1 MLCRIRQSRR
11 AISSPAPRPGGV
23 PRRDHGRPV
32 RTIEEA
38 TRVLPAWLE
47 AELESVPEIAVFST
61 ADELVEELTRL
72 HDLHPEL
79 TSLRRIGTSRL
90 GDPLVCLTVGSSGPE
105 ALVFGLPHPN
115 EPIGGLTALHLAR
128 RLCADDALRERLGH
142 RWHIIACIDPDGLR
156 LNEGWLKGPFTREH
170 YARNFYRPA
179 GDEQIEWTFP
189 LDYKTA
195 YFDEV
200 LPETAAVMRLIDQ
213 LRPALM
219 CSLHNTEV
227 GGAYYYL
234 SRPEPELHGVLQ
246 EIPERLGLSLDRG
259 EPESPSIARFADGI
273 FKMPDIETIYD
284 YYVEHGD
291 PLPETFGGNS
301 SHSYTRA
308 YGTLTL
314 LSELPHWDDARVGD
328 ASPTELS
335 YADVLR
341 EQAAGFRDLVGWMDE
356 ILTATGEELTGT
368 SAFVRASRYYARAL
382 ASSPDAIEKR
392 AAEPEAQRP
401 ATVAEVA
408 SLRDSVH
415 MFRLRYAGML
425 LRGLDAEIAI
435 GNATPAIRSAQSRL
449 SAQYDAW
456 LAAAT
461 ADASM
466 VQIPIRSLV
475 ASQYAALAATA
486 DHLAHAG

>member
-1 MLCRIRQSRR
+1 M
-11 AISSPAPRPGGV
+11 
-23 PRRDHGRPV
+23 
-32 RTIEEA
+32 
-38 TRVLPAWLE
+38 LPAWLQ

-61 ADELVEELTRL
+61 ADELVDELTRL
-72 HDLHPEL
+72 HDLYPGV
-79 TSLRRIGTSRL
+79 TSLRRVGTSRL
-90 GDPLVCLTVGSSGPE
+90 GDPLLCLTIGSAGEE

-115 EPIGGLTALHLAR
+115 EPIGGLTALHLAG
-128 RLCADDALRERLGH
+128 RLCEDQELRERLGH
-142 RWHIIACIDPDGLR
+142 RWHVVACIDPDGLR

-179 GDEQIEWTFP
+179 GDEQVEWTFP
-189 LDYKTA
+189 LDYETA

-200 LPETAAVMRLIDQ
+200 LPETAALMRLIDQ

-259 EPESPSIARFADGI
+259 EPESPSMVRFADGI
-273 FKMPDIETIYD
+273 FRMPDIETLYD

-291 PLPETFGGNS
+291 PLPERFGGNS
-301 SHSYTRA
+301 SHSYARS

-328 ASPTELS
+328 PSPTTTS
-335 YADVLR
+335 YADALR
-341 EQAAGFRDLVGWMDE
+341 EQAAGLRDLVGWMAK
-356 ILTATGEELTGT
+356 ILTATGDDLTPA
-368 SAFVRASRYYARAL
+368 SAFVRASRFYARAL
-382 ASSPDAIEKR
+382 APTPDGIEKR
-392 AAEPEAQRP
+392 AAEPESQRP
-401 ATVAEVA
+401 ATVAELA
-408 SLRDSVH
+408 ALWDSVH

-425 LRGLDAEIAI
+425 LRALEAEIGI
-435 GNATPAIRSAQSRL
+435 GNATPAIRTARASL
-449 SAQYDAW
+449 GTQYDAW
-456 LAAAT
+456 IAEESET
-461 ADASM
+461 ASM

-486 DHLAHAG
+486 DHLSLERSRGR

>member
-1 MLCRIRQSRR
+1 M
-11 AISSPAPRPGGV
+11 
-23 PRRDHGRPV
+23 
-32 RTIEEA
+32 
-38 TRVLPAWLE
+38 LPAWLE
-47 AELESVPEIAVFST
+47 TELQSVPEIAVFST
-61 ADELVEELTRL
+61 ADELVADLTRL
-72 HDLHPEL
+72 HDLHPAL

-90 GDPLVCLTVGSSGPE
+90 GDPLFCLTIGSTGPD

-128 RLCADDALRERLGH
+128 RLCTDDGLRERLGH
-142 RWHIIACIDPDGLR
+142 RWHIVACIDPDGLR

-200 LPETAAVMRLIDQ
+200 LPETAALMRVIDQ
-213 LRPALM
+213 VRPQLM

-259 EPESPSIARFADGI
+259 EPESPSIERFADGI
-273 FKMPDIETIYD
+273 FRMPDIESMYD
-284 YYVEHGD
+284 YYVEHED
-291 PLPETFGGNS
+291 PLPEKFGGNS
-301 SHSYTRA
+301 SHSYTRP

-314 LSELPHWDDARVGD
+314 LSELPHWDDARVSD
-328 ASPTELS
+328 ASPTTTS
-335 YADVLR
+335 YSEVLR
-341 EQAAGFRDLVGWMDE
+341 EQAAGFRELVGWMEE
-356 ILTATGEELTGT
+356 ILAATGDELTAG

-382 ASSPDAIEKR
+382 APSPDGIEKR

-401 ATVAEVA
+401 ATVAELA
-408 SLRDSVH
+408 SVRDSVH

-425 LRGLDAEIAI
+425 LRALDGEVAI
-435 GNATPAIRSAQSRL
+435 GNATPAIRAAQRRL
-449 SAQYDAW
+449 AAQYDDW
-456 LAAAT
+456 LADAAE
-461 ADASM
+461 AASM
-466 VQIPIRSLV
+466 VQIPIGSLV
-475 ASQYAALAATA
+475 ASQYAALVATA
-486 DHLAHAG
+486 DHLTRAR

>member
-1 MLCRIRQSRR
+1 
-11 AISSPAPRPGGV
+11 
-23 PRRDHGRPV
+23 
-32 RTIEEA
+32 
-38 TRVLPAWLE
+38 VLPAWLE
-47 AELESVPEIAVFST
+47 TELESVPEIAVFST

-72 HDLHPEL
+72 HALHPEA
-79 TSLRRIGTSRL
+79 TSLRRVGTSRL
-90 GDPLVCLTVGSSGPE
+90 GDPLLCLTIGSAGAE

-128 RLCADDALRERLGH
+128 RLCEDDALRERLGH
-142 RWHIIACIDPDGLR
+142 RWHVVACIDPDGLR

-200 LPETAAVMRLIDQ
+200 LPETAALMRLIDQ
-213 LRPALM
+213 VRPALM

-234 SRPEPELHGVLQ
+234 SRPEPELYGVLQ

-273 FKMPDIETIYD
+273 FRMPDIESLYD
-284 YYVEHGD
+284 YHVEHDD
-291 PLPETFGGNS
+291 PLPEKFGGNS
-301 SHSYTRA
+301 SHSYTRP

-314 LSELPHWDDARVGD
+314 LSELPHWDDARVSD
-328 ASPTELS
+328 SSPSTTS

-341 EQAAGFRDLVGWMDE
+341 EQAAGFRDLVTWMDE
-356 ILTATGEELTGT
+356 ILTAAGDDLTPT
-368 SAFVRASRYYARAL
+368 SAFVRASRFYARVL
-382 ASSPDAIEKR
+382 APSPDGIEKR
-392 AAEPEAQRP
+392 AAEPDAQRP

-425 LRGLDAEIAI
+425 LRALDAEIGI
-435 GNATPAIRSAQSRL
+435 GNATPTIRTEQARL
-449 SAQYDAW
+449 AAQYDAW
-456 LAAAT
+456 LAEAAEG
-461 ADASM
+461 ASM

-486 DHLAHAG
+486 DHLTRSRAR